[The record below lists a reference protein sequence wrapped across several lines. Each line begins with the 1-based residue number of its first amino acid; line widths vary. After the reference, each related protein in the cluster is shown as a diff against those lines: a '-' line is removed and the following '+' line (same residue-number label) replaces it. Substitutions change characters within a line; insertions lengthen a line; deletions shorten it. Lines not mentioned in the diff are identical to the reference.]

1 MLCFA
6 LLLTILGKSYAQ
18 NADYDLKVNAYIERY
33 KALAVMEQKR
43 SGIPAAIT
51 LAQGIHETQAG
62 TSELATM
69 ANNHFGIKCK
79 KEWTGETF
87 AHTDDAP
94 NECFR
99 KYARSEDSYKD
110 HSDYLSK
117 SPRYAELFK
126 LSLTDYAA
134 WALGLK
140 RCGYAT
146 NPRYAQVLIKIVED
160 YHLQEYTYIAM
171 NTADMGTTVT
181 KAEIVPEH
189 DAPPVVQPKPQVSQ
203 PTVVVTPPVT
213 TAPATSPAVSAAVT
227 EVSVTKPS
235 SKIITDNTVKAEP
248 LQTEAFVPQY
258 GQLVK
263 VNGLRAIFGR
273 KGDTPLEYAY
283 KADVRYSKF
292 LEVNE
297 IDERPLPSDMYLYL
311 EKKNIRGYKAIHK
324 VLQGESLFAIAQAEG
339 MQIKS
344 LMDLNMLEPGE
355 EPAPGTI
362 LELQKMVAVKPS
374 VVKRGTPAVAVSQP
388 VVTQSRYPMASNIKV
403 ADEIKEK
410 KVETTVAVPVTTQI
424 EPAVAAKPAEV
435 IKDPTVEETGKP
447 AAQPQPEVATP
458 VVTTEVNTPVATTIN
473 PPKPLEEPVQK
484 KSDSV
489 TTVGTTTVASSI
501 IDPVATVEPLPIQNA
516 SSVSVDN
523 KEVVINK
530 VAEPDVKREEEPV
543 DELDKLKRKFDKV
556 LYAKDKTNIAAP
568 TAPVVAP
575 QPRQDTIKAT
585 ATVDAKQEKK
595 PEPLASSNDPKKYYT
610 VKKGDTGY
618 SIAKANGIT
627 LRQLMEWNGL
637 DFGDIQEGQKLR
649 IKP

>member
-1 MLCFA
+1 MCFA
-6 LLLTILGKSYAQ
+6 WLLTILGKSYAQ

-99 KYARSEDSYKD
+99 KYSRSEDSYKD

-160 YHLQEYTYIAM
+160 YHLQEYTYVAM
-171 NTADMGTTVT
+171 NGVDIGTTAA
-181 KAEIVPEH
+181 KAEIVPVH
-189 DAPPVVQPKPQVSQ
+189 DAPPVAQPKPQVSQ
-203 PTVVVTPPVT
+203 PTIAVTPPVT
-213 TAPATSPAVSAAVT
+213 TASATSATVAAAVT
-227 EVSVTKPS
+227 EVPVIKQS
-235 SKIITDNTVKAEP
+235 SKIITDNTVRAEP
-248 LQTEAFVPQY
+248 VQTEAFVPQY

-283 KADVRYSKF
+283 KADVRYSRF

-311 EKKNIRGYKAIHK
+311 EKKNTRGYKAIHK

-355 EPAPGTI
+355 EPAPGTV
-362 LELQKMVAVKPS
+362 LELQKAVAVKPS
-374 VVKRGTPAVAVSQP
+374 VVKRGTPAVNQP
-388 VVTQSRYPMASNIKV
+388 VITQSRYPMASNIKV
-403 ADEIKEK
+403 ADELKEK

-424 EPAVAAKPAEV
+424 EPVVAAKPAEV

-458 VVTTEVNTPVATTIN
+458 VVNTEVTTPVATTVN
-473 PPKPLEEPVQK
+473 PPKPVEEPVQK
-484 KSDSV
+484 KTDSV

-523 KEVVINK
+523 KAVVINK
-530 VAEPDVKREEEPV
+530 VAEPEVKREEEPV
-543 DELDKLKRKFDKV
+543 DELDKLKRRFDKV
-556 LYAKDKTNIAAP
+556 LYAKDKTNVAP
-568 TAPVVAP
+568 PATPVVTP
-575 QPRQDTIKAT
+575 QPRQDTIKPAPTADAT
-585 ATVDAKQEKK
+585 QEKM
-595 PEPLASSNDPKKYYT
+595 PAPLAASNDPKKYYT

-649 IKP
+649 VKP